1 MRLYPHGIWLYE
13 RLHSTYLFP
22 DFESSIDEGV
32 YGAIGYNV
40 HVIINDTC
48 IMWLSSLVFRQDRA
62 HKASPSLHL
71 SRTLRIVRRMHT
83 EIVLRTEDRLMSADT
98 LWQLRECHTNSYTI

>member
-1 MRLYPHGIWLYE
+1 MRLYPLGIWLYE
-13 RLHSTYLFP
+13 RLHSTYPFP
-22 DFESSIDEGV
+22 AFESSIDEGV

-71 SRTLRIVRRMHT
+71 SRTLRSEKDAHGDCFKNSRPSGSQT
-83 EIVLRTEDRLMSADT
+83 D
-98 LWQLRECHTNSYTI
+98 ECRQAMAA